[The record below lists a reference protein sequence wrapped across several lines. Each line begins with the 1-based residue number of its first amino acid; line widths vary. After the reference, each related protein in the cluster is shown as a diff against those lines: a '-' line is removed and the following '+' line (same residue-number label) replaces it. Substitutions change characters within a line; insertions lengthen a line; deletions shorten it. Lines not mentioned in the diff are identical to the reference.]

1 MNLQVK
7 IKRDIDSHALMSCT
21 GLENQLASIDFKA
34 LSRYDDD
41 DSEAAYTVENGVATI
56 DVRGLL
62 VPETS
67 SDYRSWGVT
76 GYANLADY
84 IQQANEDYTVT
95 SIVLDIDSGGGYV
108 AGLDGIT
115 ETIYQSAKPIETFV
129 SGDMYSAAYWLG
141 ASTSKVTA
149 SKQSGIGS
157 IGVYVVHRE
166 QSKML
171 DAEGE
176 KMSLFRSGKWKAA
189 FNWFSPLTADEKT
202 RLQDGV
208 DESASIFFN
217 HVAAQR
223 NVDAK
228 TVASWEGDVF
238 TAVKAK
244 ELGLIDEIADS
255 VSVSSNTAQSNNNPE
270 EYDLN
275 ELEKAQ
281 AKIKQL
287 EDQALSDK
295 AASDQTI
302 ADAKAAALAAQNAL
316 AESQA
321 STRQAAIDKLA
332 ADTGREF
339 DESQLNAFKAM
350 DEAQFATSVALAT
363 PVAPKT
369 PELPGGLDKPQATNG
384 REGGESKILAAVE
397 AAKLKGAK

>member
-1 MNLQVK
+1 MNLQAK

-21 GLENQLASIDFKA
+21 GLEHQLASIDFKA

-84 IQQANEDYTVT
+84 IQQANDDYTVT

-141 ASTSKVTA
+141 ASTSKITA

-157 IGVYVVHRE
+157 IGVYVVHTEESGWLERY
-166 QSKML
+166 
-171 DAEGE
+171 GE
-176 KMSLFRSGKWKAA
+176 KVSLFRSGKWKAA
-189 FNWFSPLTADEKT
+189 FNSFMPLTDDEKQ
-202 RLQDGV
+202 RLQEGV
-208 DESASIFFN
+208 DESASVFFN

-228 TVASWEGDVF
+228 TVKGWEGDVF

-244 ELGLIDEIADS
+244 ELGLIDAIADS
-255 VSVSSNTAQSNNNPE
+255 VAVSSSTNQSNTNPKTE
-270 EYDLN
+270 GESMDLQ
-275 ELEKAQ
+275 EAQ
-281 AKIKQL
+281 AKIKEL
-287 EDQALSDK
+287 EASEAKALQE
-295 AASDQTI
+295 A
-302 ADAKAAALAAQNAL
+302 ADAKADALAAQNKL

-332 ADTGREF
+332 ADTGRDFSET
-339 DESQLNAFKAM
+339 DITAFKAM

-363 PVAPKT
+363 PVAPKA
-369 PELPGGLDKPQATNG
+369 PELPDGLDKAQATNG

-397 AAKLKGAK
+397 AAKAQGAK

>member
-1 MNLQVK
+1 MNLQAK
-7 IKRDIDSHALMSCT
+7 IKRDIDSHALMACHDLQ
-21 GLENQLASIDFKA
+21 GELASIDFKSLA
-34 LSRYDDD
+34 RYSDD
-41 DSEAAYTVENGVATI
+41 DSEPAYTVENGVATI

-84 IQQANEDYTVT
+84 IQQANDDYTVT

-115 ETIYQSAKPIETFV
+115 ESIYQSAKPIETFV

-157 IGVYVVHRE
+157 IGVYVVHTEESGWLERY
-166 QSKML
+166 
-171 DAEGE
+171 GE
-176 KMSLFRSGKWKAA
+176 KVSLFRSGKWKAA
-189 FNWFSPLTADEKT
+189 FNSFMPLTDDEKT
-202 RLQDGV
+202 RLQEGV
-208 DESASIFFN
+208 DESASVFFN

-228 TVASWEGDVF
+228 TIKGWEGDVF

-255 VSVSSNTAQSNNNPE
+255 VSTSSQATQSNNNPE

-281 AKIKQL
+281 AKIKEL
-287 EDQALSDK
+287 EASEAK
-295 AASDQTI
+295 AVQEA
-302 ADAKAAALAAQNAL
+302 ADAKAAALAAQNKL

-321 STRQAAIDKLA
+321 STRQAAINKLA

-339 DESQLNAFKAM
+339 SDEQVAAFKAM
-350 DEAQFATSVALAT
+350 DDAQFAVAEFMAQPVT
-363 PVAPKT
+363 PKAPK
-369 PELPGGLDKPQATNG
+369 LPDGLDKAQATNG

-397 AAKLKGAK
+397 AAKAQGVK

>member
-1 MNLQVK
+1 MNLQAK
-7 IKRDIDSHALMSCT
+7 IKRDINSHALMACHDLN
-21 GLENQLASIDFKA
+21 GELASIDFKA
-34 LSRYDDD
+34 LSRHSDDG
-41 DSEAAYTVENGVATI
+41 SEAAYTVENGVATI

-84 IQQANEDYTVT
+84 IQQANDDYTVT
-95 SIVLDIDSGGGYV
+95 SIVLDVDSGGGYIK
-108 AGLDGIT
+108 GIDIAT
-115 ETIYQSAKPIETFV
+115 EAIYQSSKPVETFV

-141 ASTSKVTA
+141 ASTNKITA
-149 SKQSGIGS
+149 ESELNGIGS
-157 IGVYVVHRE
+157 IGVYVVHTEESGWLERY
-166 QSKML
+166 
-171 DAEGE
+171 GE
-176 KMSLFRSGKWKAA
+176 KVSLFRSGKWKAA
-189 FNWFSPLTADEKT
+189 FNSFMPLTDDEKQ
-202 RLQDGV
+202 RLQEGV
-208 DESASIFFN
+208 DESASVFFN

-228 TVASWEGDVF
+228 TIKGWEGDVF

-255 VSVSSNTAQSNNNPE
+255 VSTSSQATQSNNNPE

-281 AKIKQL
+281 AKIKEL
-287 EDQALSDK
+287 EASEAK
-295 AASDQTI
+295 AVQEA
-302 ADAKAAALAAQNAL
+302 ADAKAAALAAQNKL

-321 STRQAAIDKLA
+321 STRQAAINKLA

-339 DESQLNAFKAM
+339 SDEQVAAFKAM
-350 DEAQFATSVALAT
+350 DDAQFAVAEFMAQPVT
-363 PVAPKT
+363 PKAPK
-369 PELPGGLDKPQATNG
+369 LPDGLDKAQATNG

-397 AAKLKGAK
+397 AAKAQGVK

>member
-1 MNLQVK
+1 MNLQAK

-21 GLENQLASIDFKA
+21 GLEHQLASIDFKA
-34 LSRYDDD
+34 LSRYDYDG
-41 DSEAAYTVENGVATI
+41 SEAAYTVENGVATI

-84 IQQANEDYTVT
+84 IQQANDDYTVT

-115 ETIYQSAKPIETFV
+115 ETIYQSTKPIETFV

-202 RLQDGV
+202 RLQEGV
-208 DESASIFFN
+208 DESANIFFN

-228 TVASWEGDVF
+228 TVESWEGDVF
-238 TAVKAK
+238 TATKAK

-281 AKIKQL
+281 AKITAL
-287 EDQALSDK
+287 EKEKAEAVQAATERAEKAEKALSD
-295 AASDQTI
+295 
-302 ADAKAAALAAQNAL
+302 
-316 AESQA
+316 SQA

-339 DESQLNAFKAM
+339 SEDQLAAFKAM

-363 PVAPKT
+363 PVAAKAP
-369 PELPGGLDKPQATNG
+369 PLPDGLDKSQATTG

-397 AAKLKGAK
+397 AAAKAQGAK

>member
-1 MNLQVK
+1 MNLQAK
-7 IKRDIDSHALMSCT
+7 IKRDIDSHALMACHDLQ
-21 GLENQLASIDFKA
+21 GELASIDFKA

-41 DSEAAYTVENGVATI
+41 DSEPAYTVENGVATI

-84 IQQANEDYTVT
+84 IQQANDDYAVT

-115 ETIYQSAKPIETFV
+115 ESIYQSAKPIETFV

-157 IGVYVVHRE
+157 IGVFVVHSE
-166 QSKML
+166 SSKML
-171 DAEGE
+171 ESEGE
-176 KMSLFRSGKWKAA
+176 KLSLFRSGKWKSA
-189 FNWFSPLTADEKT
+189 FNWFMPLTADEKT
-202 RLQDGV
+202 RLQEGV

-228 TVASWEGDVF
+228 TVKGWEGDVF

-244 ELGLIDEIADS
+244 ELGLIDAIADI
-255 VSVSSNTAQSNNNPE
+255 VAVSSSTKQSNNNPE

-281 AKIKQL
+281 AEIAALKADKVKD
-287 EDQALSDK
+287 EQA
-295 AASDQTI
+295 I
-302 ADAKAAALAAQNAL
+302 ADAKAEALAAQNAL

-321 STRQAAIDKLA
+321 ATRQTAIDKLA
-332 ADTGREF
+332 VDTGRTF
-339 DESQLNAFKAM
+339 TDEQVNAFKAM
-350 DEAQFATSVALAT
+350 DDAQFAVAEFMAKPVE
-363 PVAPKT
+363 PVAP
-369 PELPGGLDKPQATNG
+369 PLPDGLDKEQAING
-384 REGGESKILAAVE
+384 RQSGESKILAAVA
-397 AAKLKGAK
+397 AAKQGAK